1 MKSLKS
7 STPKLTTEGDANFYT
22 LSVGQGMKV
31 LMKKPLG
38 YQQLNSITHK
48 NSLQISILITPE
60 NPVLYKINMT
70 SKTITL
76 KKQKETKKNKNNYV
90 AIPFLS
96 LITLLRNPAGPRSTF
111 LPSSY
116 SYFHFFTIHFLP
128 LHKFLPHH
136 HLRRKPLLFLIP
148 SCCGYLILL

>member
-1 MKSLKS
+1 
-7 STPKLTTEGDANFYT
+7 LTTEGDANFYT
-22 LSVGQGMKV
+22 LSIGQGMKV

-38 YQQLNSITHK
+38 YQQPNSITHK
-48 NSLQISILITPE
+48 NPLLISILITPE
-60 NPVLYKINMT
+60 NPVLYKINTT

-76 KKQKETKKNKNNYV
+76 KKQKKQKKNKNNYV

-96 LITLLRNPAGPRSTF
+96 LITFLRNPMGPRSTS

-116 SYFHFFTIHFLP
+116 SYFNFLTILFLP

-136 HLRRKPLLFLIP
+136 HLRGKPLLFLIP